1 MTLSRY
7 ISLNIKRERGNHNGH
22 HSDYYYKMDFTKLTN
37 KIFRHLNHES

>member
-7 ISLNIKRERGNHNGH
+7 ISLIIKRERENHNEY
-22 HSDYYYKMDFTKLTN
+22 HSDYYYKMDFTKITK